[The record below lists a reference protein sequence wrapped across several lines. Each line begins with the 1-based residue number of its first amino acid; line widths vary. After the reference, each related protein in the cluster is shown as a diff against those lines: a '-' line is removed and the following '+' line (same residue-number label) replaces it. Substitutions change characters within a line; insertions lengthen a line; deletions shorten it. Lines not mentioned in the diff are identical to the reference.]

1 VALGVA
7 GAVAFA
13 AGLFALGVL
22 AFFFFF
28 AAAGFA
34 PLVFFE
40 ARFFMV
46 ANSTAGFG
54 GGSTGVA
61 RSLTPLGAAT

>member
-22 AFFFFF
+22 AFFFF

>member
-7 GAVAFA
+7 GAVVFA
-13 AGLFALGVL
+13 AGLFALGAL
-22 AFFFFF
+22 AFFF

-54 GGSTGVA
+54 GGSTGWRVPVA
-61 RSLTPLGAAT
+61 GQ

>member
-7 GAVAFA
+7 GAATFV
-13 AGLFALGVL
+13 AGLFALAPLV
-22 AFFFFF
+22 FFF

-54 GGSTGVA
+54 GGSTWAA
-61 RSLTPLGAAT
+61 RSLTPLRAAT